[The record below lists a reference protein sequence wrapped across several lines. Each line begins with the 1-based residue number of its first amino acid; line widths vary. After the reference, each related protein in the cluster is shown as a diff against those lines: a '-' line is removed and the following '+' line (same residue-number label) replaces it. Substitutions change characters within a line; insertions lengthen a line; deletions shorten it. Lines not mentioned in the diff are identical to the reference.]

1 MRTSDFDYYLPEE
14 LIAQSP
20 AEPRDSSRLLV
31 LNRTTESLEH
41 RAFRDLVEYLRPGDL
56 LIANRSRVIPARLL
70 GVKEST
76 GTPVEMLLLRPAPGA
91 SSIDEWEVLLKPAR
105 RLKEGARIAFGQG
118 DLAATVLSINGLGV
132 RKVRLESREPLDQVV
147 DRLGRAPLPPY
158 IHGYTGD
165 PERYQTVYS
174 DTRGSAAAPT
184 AGLHFTRE
192 LMDRIRQMGVQIGF
206 VTLHIGIDT
215 FRPVQE
221 EDPTQHPMHRE
232 YYEVSEEVAARVDAA
247 KREGRRVIAV
257 GTTTVRV
264 LESAGVEGDPPRLR
278 VGSGWTELFIY
289 PGYRFKIVDALVTN
303 FHLPRSTLVMLVSA
317 LAGRDNLLR
326 AYREAVEQ
334 HYRFYSFGDA
344 MILLPDA
351 TRG

>member
-1 MRTSDFDYYLPEE
+1 MRTSDFDYHLPEE

-31 LNRTTESLEH
+31 LNRVTQSLQH
-41 RAFRDLVEYLRPGDL
+41 RGFRDLLEYLRPGDL

-70 GVKEST
+70 GIKEST
-76 GTPVEMLLLRPAPGA
+76 GSPVEMLLLRPAPGA
-91 SSIDEWEVLLKPAR
+91 RSVHEWDVLLKPAR
-105 RLKEGARIAFGQG
+105 RLKEGARIAFGDG
-118 DLAATVLSINGLGV
+118 ALVATVLSINGLGV
-132 RKVRLESREPLDQVV
+132 RKVRLESEEPLDQVV

-174 DTRGSAAAPT
+174 DVRGSAAAPT

-192 LMDRIRQMGVQIGF
+192 LMARIRQMGVQIGF

-221 EDPTQHPMHRE
+221 EDPTEHPMHRE
-232 YYEVSEEVAARVDAA
+232 YYEVPEGVAAQVNAA
-247 KREGRRVIAV
+247 KAEGRRVIAV

-264 LESAGVEGDPPRLR
+264 LESAGVDGEPSSLR

-317 LAGRDNLLR
+317 LAGRDNLLH

-334 HYRFYSFGDA
+334 RYRFYSFGDA
-344 MILLPDA
+344 MLIV
-351 TRG
+351 

>member
-1 MRTSDFDYYLPEE
+1 MRTSDFDYNLPEE

-31 LNRTTESLEH
+31 LTRATESLQH
-41 RAFRDLVEYLRPGDL
+41 RGFRDLVEYLRPGDL
-56 LIANRSRVIPARLL
+56 LVANRSRVIPARLM
-70 GVKEST
+70 GIKEST
-76 GTPVEMLLLRPAPGA
+76 GTLVEMLLLRPAHGSEA
-91 SSIDEWEVLLKPAR
+91 VDEWEVLLKPAR
-105 RLKEGARIAFGQG
+105 RLKEGARIAFGEGQ
-118 DLAATVLSINGLGV
+118 LAATVLSINGLGV
-132 RKVRLESREPLDQVV
+132 RRVRLESREPLDQVV

-158 IHGYTGD
+158 IRGYTGD
-165 PERYQTVYS
+165 PERYQTIYA

-192 LMDRIRQMGVQIGF
+192 LMARIRDMGVQIGF

-232 YYEVSEEVAARVDAA
+232 YYEVPEEVAAQVEAA
-247 KREGRRVIAV
+247 KAEGRRVIAV

-264 LESAGVEGDPPRLR
+264 VESAALEGDPPCLR

-317 LAGRDNLLR
+317 LAGRDLLLR
-326 AYREAVEQ
+326 GYQEAVEQ
-334 HYRFYSFGDA
+334 RYRFYSFGDA
-344 MILLPDA
+344 MLIV
-351 TRG
+351 

>member
-1 MRTSDFDYYLPEE
+1 MRTSDFDYHLPQE
-14 LIAQSP
+14 LIAQCP

-31 LNRTTESLEH
+31 VDRASASLQH
-41 RAFRDLVEYLRPGDL
+41 RVFRDLVDYLRPGDL

-76 GTPVEMLLLRPAPGA
+76 GSPVEMLLLRPAAG
-91 SSIDEWEVLLKPAR
+91 SQEVDEWEVLLKPAR
-105 RLKEGARIAFGQG
+105 RLKVGARMAFGEG
-118 DLAATVLSINGLGV
+118 DLTATVLSVNGLGV
-132 RKVRLESREPLDQVV
+132 RKVRLEAGEPLDQVV

-158 IHGYTGD
+158 IKDYAGD

-174 DTRGSAAAPT
+174 DVRGSAAAPT

-192 LMDRIRQMGVQIGF
+192 LMARIESVGVQFDF

-232 YYEVSEEVAARVDAA
+232 YYEVSEETAARIAA
-247 KREGRRVIAV
+247 ARREGRRVIAV

-264 LESAGVEGDPPRLR
+264 LESAATEEDPAR
-278 VGSGWTELFIY
+278 VKAGSGWTELFIH
-289 PGYRFKIVDALVTN
+289 PGYRFRIVDALVTN

-317 LAGRDNLLR
+317 LAGRDLLLR
-326 AYREAVEQ
+326 AYREAVGQ
-334 HYRFYSFGDA
+334 RYRFYSFGDA
-344 MILLPDA
+344 MFIS
-351 TRG
+351 